1 MHLLMKLMKVI
12 IIVAG
17 SINFVKVEQHS
28 ISIVETNDI
37 LPTQVLTILEFKPRI
52 NLNYLYHSVAK
63 HILCEF
69 LKNRPKALLHR
80 EYSG

>member
-1 MHLLMKLMKVI
+1 MALHCMHLLMKLMKVI

-37 LPTQVLTILEFKPRI
+37 LPSKVMTVVEL
-52 NLNYLYHSVAK
+52 K
-63 HILCEF
+63 HIIICS
-69 LKNRPKALLHR
+69 PV
-80 EYSG
+80 

>member
-1 MHLLMKLMKVI
+1 MHLLMKLMNVI

-37 LPTQVLTILEFKPRI
+37 LPTQVMTVVELEM
-52 NLNYLYHSVAK
+52 H
-63 HILCEF
+63 
-69 LKNRPKALLHR
+69 KNQF
-80 EYSG
+80 

>member
-37 LPTQVLTILEFKPRI
+37 LPTQVLTILEFTYFRGFMGLWKSTKKWEGGHNFKTNEHIKRI
-52 NLNYLYHSVAK
+52 
-63 HILCEF
+63 
-69 LKNRPKALLHR
+69 RPPSA
-80 EYSG
+80 